1 MMCWKR
7 QWIFSWPKWYQCYQW
22 SYWLN
27 CQFWWLFYCPFVELI
42 LVGQSPSLF
51 FIKVYAFWSW
61 KILIIF
67 QAHGLCLKP
76 NFQPALNHRGLLV
89 SGLVWPTSGLSHL
102 SGQGRELVLINTK
115 VEDITSE
122 VVRPLLSGHGR
133 VRTLGSITTWGEHYS
148 TTPRCSSSSGWLSFG
163 PCW

>member
-1 MMCWKR
+1 MDIFLAQMISMLSMVILFELSVLMM
-7 QWIFSWPKWYQCYQW
+7 
-22 SYWLN
+22 
-27 CQFWWLFYCPFVELI
+27 VELPFCGTD
-42 LVGQSPSLF
+42 VGWAESFTF
-51 FIKVYAFWSW
+51 FTKVYAFWSW
-61 KILIIF
+61 EIHIFF

-89 SGLVWPTSGLSHL
+89 GGLVWPTSGQFHL

-133 VRTLGSITTWGEHYS
+133 VRTLGSITT
-148 TTPRCSSSSGWLSFG
+148 
-163 PCW
+163 